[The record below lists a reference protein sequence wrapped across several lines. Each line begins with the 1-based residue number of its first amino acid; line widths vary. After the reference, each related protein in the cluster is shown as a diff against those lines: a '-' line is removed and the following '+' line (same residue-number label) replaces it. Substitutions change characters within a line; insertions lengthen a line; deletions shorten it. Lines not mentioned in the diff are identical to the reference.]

1 MAFTTAVPMLISKQ
15 FDDEVVLANYQSG
28 IYYNL
33 DGTGAQ
39 IWLGLRAGKSVDDLI
54 RLFADKTGGASAAIE
69 PEVRAFVERLLAE
82 GIIVPGPAEQP
93 QDDWTPAGC
102 GAFTAPLLQRY
113 DDLRDLLLMDPVHDA
128 GEAGWPL
135 RGGNDS

>member
-1 MAFTTAVPMLISKQ
+1 MAFTTAVPMLVSKQ

-39 IWLGLRAGKSVDDLI
+39 IWLGLQAGKSVDELI
-54 RLFADKTGGASAAIE
+54 RLFVASTGGDAAAIAQ
-69 PEVRAFVERLLAE
+69 EVRSFVDNLLAE
-82 GIIVPGPAEQP
+82 GIILPGDPELPRQDWAPATSGTFV
-93 QDDWTPAGC
+93 TPA
-102 GAFTAPLLQRY
+102 LQRY

-135 RGGNDS
+135 RGGNES

>member
-1 MAFTTAVPMLISKQ
+1 MTLTTSVPMLISKQ

-39 IWLGLRAGKSVDDLI
+39 IWLGLKAGKSVDEMV
-54 RLFADKTGGASAAIE
+54 RLFADKTGSQTTVID
-69 PEVRAFVERLLAE
+69 PQVRGFVDQLIAE
-82 GIIVPGPAEQP
+82 GIVLPGAPELP
-93 QDDWTPAGC
+93 EPDWTPTTRGQFASP
-102 GAFTAPLLQRY
+102 ALQRY

-135 RGGNDS
+135 RGGNES